1 MKGMATST
9 FFSLVFLAMACSSP
23 DGRLMDLGHPNGQ
36 FEEMLDIPV
45 TEQPPPPMEGAKVEE
60 IPSEKIIRRGGIDFR
75 SRDLEGDYQ
84 ELKGLLPTFQAFA
97 ENENKS
103 ASVHQKAYS
112 LTIRVPSEQIDTLM
126 SAISALA
133 FRLDNRYSN
142 REDVTGNYYDLQTR
156 IKNKKALEERY
167 LQLLK
172 QASNVKDMLEI
183 ERALNETR
191 TEIDR
196 MEGRFVV
203 LGNQVAL
210 STLHV
215 YFYENLSP
223 GLTPVL
229 DEGIGQSILVALT
242 KGWQGFVLF
251 LLWLVRVWPFLV
263 LASVVVFF
271 WRRRKLNNEGNSQR
285 Q

>member
-1 MKGMATST
+1 MATST
-9 FFSLVFLAMACSSP
+9 FFSLIFLAMACSSP
-23 DGRLMDLGHPNGQ
+23 DGRLMDLGHPDRE
-36 FEEMLDIPV
+36 FEEMLDIPI

-60 IPSEKIIRRGGIDFR
+60 TPSEKIIRRGGIDFR
-75 SRDLEGDYQ
+75 SRDLEEDYRK
-84 ELKGLLPTFQAFA
+84 LKNLLPTFQAFA

-103 ASVHQKAYS
+103 ASVHQKAYN
-112 LTIRVPSEQIDTLM
+112 LTIRVPSEQFDTLM
-126 SAISALA
+126 SAISGLA

-142 REDVTGNYYDLQTR
+142 REDITGNYYDLQSR

-167 LQLLK
+167 LELLK
-172 QASNVKDMLEI
+172 QATNVKDMLEI
-183 ERALNETR
+183 ERALNEIR

-215 YFYENLSP
+215 YLYENLSP

-229 DEGIGQSILVALT
+229 DEGVGQSILLALT

-251 LLWLVRVWPFLV
+251 LLWLVRIWPFLIIGGV
-263 LASVVVFF
+263 AVFF
-271 WRRRKLNNEGNSQR
+271 WRRRRQRVKGNSPSQ
-285 Q
+285 